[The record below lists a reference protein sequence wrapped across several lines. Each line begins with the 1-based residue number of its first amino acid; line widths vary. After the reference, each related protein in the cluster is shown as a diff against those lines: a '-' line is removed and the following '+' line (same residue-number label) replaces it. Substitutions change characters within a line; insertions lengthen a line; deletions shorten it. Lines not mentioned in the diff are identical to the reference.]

1 MDKKVNLKYNFDDK
15 PPLHII
21 FLQGLQWLVL
31 ILPLLVIIAS
41 TISKLDNFSYSQ
53 EVNFLAK
60 IFLISG
66 IFQILQV
73 KFGHRLP
80 LLVGPSTA
88 LMLGFILNPKAS
100 LEEIS
105 FASITGGIFILI
117 LAKSNIIRKFS
128 ILQSKGIT
136 VSVLLLI
143 GISLIPISISLAYSS
158 VPFSSAENVIFVL
171 ILSAITIFFS
181 KQNFPLS
188 KFSIFFFMSIFS
200 IIFLI
205 FIKPMHI
212 EPVLNTNLFSLQ
224 MPKFDPIITIS
235 FLFCYLG
242 VVINE
247 IGSTQSIFG
256 VLNTT
261 PMLEKTNKGILFDGM
276 SGIFSGIF
284 GSVGTVSYSLT
295 PAMIVMTQNASKY
308 PFYLVGLIFILT
320 SLSSKLVRIFVQ
332 IPTQVI
338 AASLLVVGYIQIEAA
353 IKLAKA
359 QKGYHSL
366 YIGIIS
372 FLGYLIIPYI
382 FGKILITLPGLN
394 ILSGLFLNGFSSGL
408 LSAIIAETI
417 YKIFIKTTTNAS
429 E

>member
-1 MDKKVNLKYNFDDK
+1 MAEKINLKYNFDDK
-15 PPLHII
+15 PPLYII

-31 ILPLLVIIAS
+31 ILPPLVIVAS
-41 TISKLDNFSYSQ
+41 TIAKLDSFSYSE

-66 IFQILQV
+66 VFQILQL
-73 KFGHRLP
+73 KFGHRLS

-88 LMLGFILNPKAS
+88 LMLGFVLNPGAS

-105 FASITGGIFILI
+105 FASISVGIFIFI

-128 ILQSKGIT
+128 ILQSKGVT

-143 GISLIPISISLAYSS
+143 GISLIPISISLAFSS
-158 VPFSSAENVIFVL
+158 VPFTATENIIFIL
-171 ILSAITIFFS
+171 ILSIITIFFS
-181 KQNFPLS
+181 KQGFPLS
-188 KFSIFFFMSIFS
+188 KFSIFFFMSLSS
-200 IIFLI
+200 IIFLV
-205 FIKPMHI
+205 FIKPIHT

-224 MPKFDPIITIS
+224 MPKFDPVITIS

-247 IGSTQSIFG
+247 IGSTQSLFG
-256 VLNTT
+256 VLNI
-261 PMLEKTNKGILFDGM
+261 PPSLEKTNKGILFDAI
-276 SGIFSGIF
+276 SGILSGIF

-295 PAMIVMTQNASKY
+295 PALIVMTQNASKY
-308 PFYLVGLIFILT
+308 SFYLVGLLFILA
-320 SLSSKLVRIFVQ
+320 SLYPTLVGIFVQ

-353 IKLAKA
+353 IKLSKSE
-359 QKGYHSL
+359 KGYHSL
-366 YIGIIS
+366 HIGIIS

-382 FGKILITLPGLN
+382 FGKVITILPELN

-408 LSAIIAETI
+408 LSAIIAEII
-417 YKIFIKTTTNAS
+417 YRIIDRSNNISFK
-429 E
+429 

>member
-1 MDKKVNLKYNFDDK
+1 MAEKVNLKYNFDDR
-15 PPLHII
+15 PALYII

-31 ILPLLVIIAS
+31 ILPPLVIVAS
-41 TISKLDNFSYSQ
+41 TIAKLDNFSYSE

-66 IFQILQV
+66 IFQILQL
-73 KFGHRLP
+73 KFGHKLS

-88 LMLGFILNPKAS
+88 LMLGFVLNPGAS

-105 FASITGGIFILI
+105 FASISVGIFILI
-117 LAKSNIIRKFS
+117 LAKSNIIRRFS
-128 ILQSKGIT
+128 ILQSKGVT

-143 GISLIPISISLAYSS
+143 GISLIPISISLAFSS
-158 VPFSSAENVIFVL
+158 VPFTSTENIIFIL
-171 ILSAITIFFS
+171 ILSIITIFFS
-181 KQNFPLS
+181 KQSFPLS
-188 KFSIFFFMSIFS
+188 KFSIFFFMSISS

-205 FIKPMHI
+205 FIKPIHT
-212 EPVLNTNLFSLQ
+212 EPVLSANLFSLQ
-224 MPKFDPIITIS
+224 MPKFDPVITIS

-247 IGSTQSIFG
+247 IGSTQSLFG
-256 VLNTT
+256 VLNI
-261 PMLEKTNKGILFDGM
+261 PPSLEKTNKGILFDAI

-295 PAMIVMTQNASKY
+295 PALIVMTQNASKY
-308 PFYLVGLIFILT
+308 SFYLVGLIFILA
-320 SLSSKLVRIFVQ
+320 SLYPTLVGIFVQ

-353 IKLAKA
+353 IKLSKSE
-359 QKGYHSL
+359 KGYHSL
-366 YIGIIS
+366 HIGLIS

-382 FGKILITLPGLN
+382 FEKVVIILPELN
-394 ILSGLFLNGFSSGL
+394 ILSGLFLNGFSAGL
-408 LSAIIAETI
+408 LSAIIAEII
-417 YKIFIKTTTNAS
+417 YRIFKRAQNIQSK
-429 E
+429 